1 MKGGILAVLCVLLVA
16 AAAAA
21 QDTAGEQ
28 LLKKLGFTD
37 AEVDQIAAIQE
48 QSRAE
53 IQKARAELNIAKA
66 QLSKLLLNVDA
77 SMREIEKAVRAAT
90 EWEVQAKLAEIT
102 RELKLRKLIGD
113 TKWQKLVQG
122 IRQRQEAIREK
133 AQGRGDGTDARP
145 PGPDGNPGKEQA
157 VDSLKRQRARAL
169 LKELR
174 EVLGE
179 TD

>member
-21 QDTAGEQ
+21 QDAAGEQ
-28 LLKKLGFTD
+28 LLKKLGFAD
-37 AEVDQIAAIQE
+37 AEIDQIAAIQE
-48 QSRAE
+48 QSQAE
-53 IQKARAELNIAKA
+53 IQKARAELGIAKA

-77 SMREIEKAVRAAT
+77 GMREIEKAVRAAT
-90 EWEVQAKLAEIT
+90 EWEVQVKLAEIT

-113 TKWQKLVQG
+113 KKWQKLVQG

-133 AQGRGDGTDARP
+133 ARGRADGADARP
-145 PGPDGNPGKEQA
+145 DRPDGNTGREQA
-157 VDSLKRQRARAL
+157 GDSSKRQRARAL
-169 LKELR
+169 LKELL
-174 EVLGE
+174 ELLGE